1 MSPVAATLADPLLDD
16 PDYRPAFRAAV
27 VTILSLLAVA
37 LGWGLFARLDSAIM
51 AQGVLFAETER
62 KTIESLEGG
71 ILAELLVRPGERVRA
86 GQVVATLD
94 TTQTREALAQLQT
107 EAVALRLQV
116 WRLEAEAAGV
126 ASLDPA
132 TAPASDATD
141 ATDAPD
147 AADRVAAEVELFD
160 ARRGAHAG
168 RLAALAR
175 QIDSLR
181 AQIAAATGQAEA
193 AAAQIALWQE
203 ERAQIATLADRGA
216 TPRQRLLEVD
226 RTLAALGGVLT
237 EKRNLV
243 TAAERDIAR
252 AEAEAAV
259 ATETRAA
266 EIGRDLVEARR
277 ALDSV
282 ESRLRAAEDVL
293 DRQALR
299 APQDGLIVRIST
311 VTPGAVVGSGVALM
325 ELVPD
330 GDRLMLLAR
339 IPPDAVDTVHVG
351 RPATVYLT
359 AFRRAVPPVVDG
371 TVAHVS
377 PDLLTDERDGT
388 PYFEARI
395 ALDPDSLAAQSDVA
409 LVAGMPAQVAIEVG
423 ERRAGEYIVEPF
435 LRYMRGAFR
444 EE

>member
-1 MSPVAATLADPLLDD
+1 MTATVAPVDPVLED

-27 VTILSLLAVA
+27 VTILSLVTVA
-37 LGWGLFARLDSAIM
+37 LGWGLFARLDSAIL

-71 ILAELLVRPGERVRA
+71 ILSELLVRPGERVRA

-94 TTQTREALAQLQT
+94 TTQTRETLAQLQT
-107 EAVALRLQV
+107 EASALRLQL
-116 WRLEAEAAGV
+116 WRLQAEASGV
-126 ASLDPA
+126 PMLDPS
-132 TAPASDATD
+132 TAPVSAAD
-141 ATDAPD
+141 PG
-147 AADRVAAEVELFD
+147 AADRIAAEVDLFE

-168 RLAALAR
+168 RIAALAR

-181 AQIAAATGQAEA
+181 AQIAAANGQVRA
-193 AAAQIALWQE
+193 AAAQIDLWQE

-226 RTLAALGGVLT
+226 RTMAALGGVLT
-237 EKRNLV
+237 EKQNQV

-252 AEAEAAV
+252 AEAEAVV
-259 ATETRAA
+259 ATDTRAA

-277 ALDSV
+277 ALDGV
-282 ESRLRAAEDVL
+282 ESRLRAAGDVL
-293 DRQALR
+293 DRQSLR
-299 APQDGLIVRIST
+299 APQDGLIVRIPT

-330 GDRLMLLAR
+330 GDRLMILAR
-339 IPPDAVDTVHVG
+339 VPPDAVDTVHVG
-351 RPATVYLT
+351 RPTTVYLT

-371 TVAHVS
+371 TVVHVS

-388 PYFEARI
+388 TYFEARI
-395 ALDPDSLAAQSDVA
+395 AIDPDSLAAHPGVE

-423 ERRAGEYIVEPF
+423 ERRAGEYIVEPL

>member
-1 MSPVAATLADPLLDD
+1 MTAPLLATDPVLDD
-16 PDYRPAFRAAV
+16 PDYRPAFRAAL
-27 VTILSLLAVA
+27 VTILSLVVAA

-71 ILAELLVRPGERVRA
+71 ILSELLVRPGDRVTA

-94 TTQTREALAQLQT
+94 TTQSREVIAQLQT
-107 EAVALRLQV
+107 EAAALRLQV
-116 WRLEAEAAGV
+116 WRLQAEAAGT
-126 ASLDPA
+126 ATLDRA
-132 TAPASDATD
+132 LAPVTD
-141 ATDAPD
+141 PGAMDQPGL
-147 AADRVAAEVELFD
+147 ADRIAAEVELFA
-160 ARRGAHAG
+160 ARTGAHRA
-168 RLAALAR
+168 RVEALAR
-175 QIDSLR
+175 QVESLR

-203 ERAQIATLADRGA
+203 ERDQIATLADRGA

-252 AEAEAAV
+252 AEAEAVV
-259 ATETRAA
+259 AADTRSA
-266 EIGRDLVEARR
+266 EIARDLVEARR
-277 ALDSV
+277 ALETV
-282 ESRLRAAEDVL
+282 ESRLRAAGDVL
-293 DRQALR
+293 DRQSLR
-299 APQDGLIVRIST
+299 APQDGLIVHIPT
-311 VTPGAVVGSGVALM
+311 VTPGAVVGSGVPLM

-330 GDRLMLLAR
+330 GDRLMILAR
-339 IPPDAVDTVHVG
+339 VPPDAVDTVHVG

-371 TVAHVS
+371 TVVHVS

-388 PYFEARI
+388 TYFEARLAI
-395 ALDPDSLAAQSDVA
+395 DPVSLAAQPDVV

-423 ERRAGEYIVEPF
+423 ERRAGEYIIEPL
-435 LRYMRGAFR
+435 LRHMRGAFR

>member
-1 MSPVAATLADPLLDD
+1 MSPANPILAAPIHADPLLDD

-27 VTILSLLAVA
+27 VTILSLVTVA
-37 LGWGLFARLDSAIM
+37 LGWGLFARLDSAIL

-71 ILAELLVRPGERVRA
+71 ILAELLVRPGDRVRA

-94 TTQTREALAQLQT
+94 TTQTREVMAQLQT
-107 EAVALRLQV
+107 DAAALRLQL
-116 WRLEAEAAGV
+116 WRLQAEAAGT

-132 TAPASDATD
+132 TAPPSDT
-141 ATDAPD
+141 PD
-147 AADRVAAEVELFD
+147 AAARIAAEVDLFA

-168 RLAALAR
+168 RLAALTR
-175 QIDSLR
+175 QVDSLR
-181 AQIAAATGQAEA
+181 AQIAAADGQARA
-193 AAAQIALWQE
+193 AAAQIALWHE

-226 RTLAALGGVLT
+226 RTLAALGGVLV
-237 EKRNLV
+237 EKQNQM

-252 AEAEAAV
+252 AEAEAQV
-259 ATETRAA
+259 ATDTRAA

-293 DRQALR
+293 DRQSLR
-299 APQDGLIVRIST
+299 APQDGLIVRIPT
-311 VTPGAVVGSGVALM
+311 VTPGAVVGSGVPLM

-330 GDRLMLLAR
+330 GDRLMVLAR
-339 IPPDAVDTVHVG
+339 VPPDAVDSVHVG
-351 RPATVYLT
+351 RPATVTLT
-359 AFRRAVPPVVDG
+359 AFRRAMAPVVDG
-371 TVAHVS
+371 TVVHVS
-377 PDLLTDERDGT
+377 PDLLTDDRDGAT
-388 PYFEARI
+388 YYETRI
-395 ALDPDSLAAQSDVA
+395 ALDPASLAAQPDLA

-435 LRYMRGAFR
+435 LRYMRGALR